1 MWQQGRCVRPLL
13 GQHAKV
19 RGGSW
24 NNNRNNVRCAN
35 RNRNT
40 PHNRNNNVGFR
51 CANTHRRPI
60 KMPQS
65 LAATTAVGVGA
76 VNARR

>member
-1 MWQQGRCVRPLL
+1 MWQIGRCVRPLL
-13 GQHAKV
+13 GRRAEV

-24 NNNRNNVRCAN
+24 NNNRDHVRCAN

-51 CANTHRRPI
+51 CANTRWRPI

-65 LAATTAVGVGA
+65 S
-76 VNARR
+76 